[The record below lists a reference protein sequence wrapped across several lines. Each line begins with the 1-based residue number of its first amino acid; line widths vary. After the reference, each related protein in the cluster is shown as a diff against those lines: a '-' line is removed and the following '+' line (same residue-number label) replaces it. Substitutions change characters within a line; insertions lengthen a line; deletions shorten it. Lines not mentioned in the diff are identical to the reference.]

1 MATFTRSAAVPL
13 NFGEQNAARIVTAVE
28 VRAHLE
34 RQFMLAETGYQTGGP
49 ARYVTVRET
58 GDRFGFIMP
67 LTHNFFE
74 AAIVC
79 A

>member
-1 MATFTRSAAVPL
+1 
-13 NFGEQNAARIVTAVE
+13 
-28 VRAHLE
+28 
-34 RQFMLAETGYQTGGP
+34 MLAKTGYQTGGP
-49 ARYVTVRET
+49 ARYVSVRET